1 MKKKVAFVL
10 SGGGARGALQVG
22 ALQALIEAGITADI
36 LVGTSIGAANS
47 AFLALSGFN
56 EEAITGLREVYR
68 HAAVADLLPQ
78 KYVWLTLRT
87 FFNRPSS
94 EPSQRIRD
102 FFISH
107 GLVPE
112 LNFRDIRNVLLRIIS
127 TDLNSG
133 KRVIYGSNLNDSVL
147 DAVLASTAIP
157 PWIVPI
163 HKEGQLLIDGGVI
176 SNLPI
181 EAALAHNVS
190 EVIALDVSEYRE
202 YSGDSDGRSMMF
214 DKFVNTVQHR
224 QLELE
229 MALADACHVEVKYI
243 HLFGIEPVPVW
254 DFRPWEELIQR
265 GYDQTRKSMTRWK
278 SPSVSWL
285 PKLVNRS

>member
-1 MKKKVAFVL
+1 MKKRTAFVL

-56 EEAITGLREVYR
+56 EEAIGGLRAVYR
-68 HAAVADLLPQ
+68 HAAIADLLPQ

-94 EPSQRIRD
+94 EPSQRIRE
-102 FFISH
+102 FFVAH
-107 GLVPE
+107 GLVSE
-112 LNFRDIRNVLLRIIS
+112 LKFKDIQNVSLRIVS
-127 TDLNSG
+127 TDLNNG
-133 KRVIYGSNLNDSVL
+133 KRVIYGNNLDDSVL
-147 DAVLASTAIP
+147 EAVLASTAIP
-157 PWIVPI
+157 PWVVPI
-163 HKEGQLLIDGGVI
+163 QKEGQLLIDGGVI

-181 EAALAHNVS
+181 EAALSHNVS
-190 EVIALDVSEYRE
+190 EIIALDVSEYRE
-202 YSGDSDGRSMMF
+202 YSGDAEGRSMIF
-214 DKFVNTVQHR
+214 DKFINTVQHR

-229 MALADACHVEVKYI
+229 MALADACHVEVKYV

-254 DFRPWEELIQR
+254 DFRSWEELIQR
-265 GYDQTRKSMTRWK
+265 GYDQTRKAMTRWK
-278 SPSVSWL
+278 SPSVSWW
-285 PKLVNRS
+285 PKLVKR